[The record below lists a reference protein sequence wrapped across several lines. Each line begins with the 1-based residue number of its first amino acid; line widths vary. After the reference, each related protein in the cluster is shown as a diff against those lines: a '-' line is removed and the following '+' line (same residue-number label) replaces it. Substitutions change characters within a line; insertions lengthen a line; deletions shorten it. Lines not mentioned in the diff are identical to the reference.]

1 MHAKVIETIEGH
13 PIVHNRM
20 VPAMPLV
27 SPRSIISCLYRFD
40 VGEESVMIGSARGN
54 EDLVEKHKALI
65 GEDVVADLEINM
77 VKFSPKYD
85 ASGEEVGT
93 NIV

>member
-1 MHAKVIETIEGH
+1 
-13 PIVHNRM
+13 M

-40 VGEESVMIGSARGN
+40 VGDESVMIGSARGN

-77 VKFSPKYD
+77 IKFSPKYD